1 MMAVS
6 FICVVL
12 FWLSICLY
20 AVEILSS
27 RLTILVF
34 EGMRCGL
41 FADFLQEANNAERTA
56 KSFAHKEGI
65 LVPRVVKVC
74 GIQDFKHQ
82 LCMPKNRSV

>member
-12 FWLSICLY
+12 FWLSICLH
-20 AVEILSS
+20 AVKIFSS
-27 RLTILVF
+27 RLTILVS
-34 EGMRCGL
+34 EGMQRGL

-56 KSFAHKEGI
+56 KSFAHKKGI

-74 GIQDFKHQ
+74 DTQDFKHRPH
-82 LCMPKNRSV
+82 MPKNRSV